1 MRLRRTL
8 PGTVTLLAAACSG
21 QSHAEPDSPA
31 FPEGSVEVA
40 LTAQV
45 PETGSDRVI
54 RWSPYGKQ
62 LPLTEVDGG
71 MRGELPLGPQ
81 GTRPI
86 GLFLSRSEGSPHFDQ
101 LLMEHGGNGEP
112 EARMVFTTIPA
123 ERNNR
128 YWSSFEAVV
137 EIPVLDPFSGA
148 PAKDPYPMSLWY
160 VEDPRVPDEEPVLR
174 FSRRGYMHG
183 TAILDG
189 VEAVVLVTERM
200 MDGVYGPD
208 DAWALASADSAGNA
222 LRAEHSRSVDEHA
235 WLLDQA
241 YRIVELHPS
250 GRRVV
255 LAPFDPGITREEEEE
270 MKDDL
275 RVDREAPRSGRTVAF
290 LRDFYEAQ
298 LLADGE
304 RKNLFIDFETTWCGP
319 CKLMDQWVYTADAV
333 VEAAAPLV
341 AVKVDGDEHPDLKE
355 RFGVTGFPTMIL
367 LSPDGEELR
376 RVSGYV
382 NVADM
387 AKFLEDG
394 S

>member
-1 MRLRRTL
+1 M
-8 PGTVTLLAAACSG
+8 
-21 QSHAEPDSPA
+21 
-31 FPEGSVEVA
+31 EVA

-62 LPLTEVDGG
+62 LPLSEADGG
-71 MRGELPLGPQ
+71 MHGELNLGPQ

-86 GLFLSRSEGSPHFDQ
+86 QLRLTRSEGAVHFDR

-112 EARMVFTTIPA
+112 EAQQVLTTSPT

-137 EIPVLDPFSGA
+137 EIPVLDPVSGA
-148 PAKDPYPMSLWY
+148 LATDPYPLSLWY
-160 VEDPRVPDEEPVLR
+160 VEDPRAPDEEPVLR
-174 FSRRGYMHG
+174 FSRRGYMLG
-183 TAILDG
+183 TAVLDG
-189 VEAVVLVTERM
+189 VEGVVLVTERV
-200 MDGVYGPD
+200 MDGVYGLD
-208 DAWALASADSAGNA
+208 DAWALASADSAGNV
-222 LRAEHSRSVDEHA
+222 LRAEHSRSMDEHA
-235 WLLDQA
+235 WLLENA

-255 LAPFDPGITREEEEE
+255 LAPMDPGITREEEEE
-270 MKDDL
+270 LRDDL
-275 RVDREAPRSGRTVAF
+275 RVDREAPRSGRTVTF
-290 LRDFYEAQ
+290 LRDFSEAQ
-298 LLADGE
+298 LLADEE

-355 RFGVTGFPTMIL
+355 RFGVTGFPTMVL

-376 RVSGYV
+376 RLSGYV

-387 AKFLEDG
+387 RNFLEGG